1 MNDHTTRALAAALL
15 VVLASAAAW
24 AAQPSVR
31 HVYRTAPT
39 LVGLPTVAFDERYQ
53 NAADVVL
60 EQAIRNLPLFPG
72 ASSAFTYRWNPEHSE
87 LERVDDAVSPWFVTE
102 RAQTLGEG
110 LFNVGMTFGYYRV
123 NSWHGRDLGD
133 DPVPLSV
140 QGAPINYRATTDLI
154 YSVSTFNITYGV
166 TDDLDV
172 NVAIPIVTL
181 DMDLDVS
188 GQLKECCVARTAQSR
203 TDAANLSD
211 MLVRAKYRLFTTDW
225 ALGTAIG
232 AAGLQV
238 RIPTGSPA
246 RGLGTGYGEI
256 GPYFALSTSALDGW
270 LDSYWDVGVNAGIG
284 NTRWSSGD
292 YRWALDLHAPR
303 GEDWWTRLALAW
315 EVLGRSEFT
324 NLRQPSSISGPHVTS
339 AGTVQRPFLGID
351 ASRHDYVD
359 TTLGVRVR
367 VVGSMVLSLGVFKAL
382 NDQGVRPSGW
392 SPVMSVEGT
401 F

>member
-1 MNDHTTRALAAALL
+1 VHDVQALL
-15 VVLASAAAW
+15 VVLASGAAW
-24 AAQPSVR
+24 AAEPSVR
-31 HVYRTAPT
+31 HVYRTAPA
-39 LVGLPTVAFDERYQ
+39 LIGLPTVAFDERYQ

-72 ASSAFTYRWNPEHSE
+72 ASSAFTYRWNPEHSKLE
-87 LERVDDAVSPWFVTE
+87 LVDDAVAPWFVTE

-172 NVAIPIVTL
+172 NVAIPIVTP

-238 RIPTGSPA
+238 RIPTGNPA
-246 RGLGTGYGEI
+246 QGLGTGYGEI

-292 YRWALDLHAPR
+292 YRWALDLHSPR

-339 AGTVQRPFLGID
+339 VGTVQRPFLGID

-367 VVGSMVLSLGVFKAL
+367 VVGSMVLSWGCS
-382 NDQGVRPSGW
+382 RP
-392 SPVMSVEGT
+392 
-401 F
+401 